1 MKIYTASVC
10 LIIAIISFGC
20 INTNPK
26 IADKISATKDSISA
40 FSPVIDKAIREC
52 LDYVAE
58 IGIDTVSSK
67 TLINLIF
74 TNSEENRYL
83 IVYMQPFYD
92 KRNVKGYMNWQNYTV
107 AYYGGRNAC
116 ADAFIDR
123 EKLMV
128 FTDSIPGFTDITE
141 YPLDYYDP
149 YGIKF
154 KIINNDSLKIIH
166 KGML

>member
-1 MKIYTASVC
+1 MAKQYIYQ
-10 LIIAIISFGC
+10 
-20 INTNPK
+20 K
-26 IADKISATKDSISA
+26 
-40 FSPVIDKAIREC
+40 SP
-52 LDYVAE
+52 
-58 IGIDTVSSK
+58 
-67 TLINLIF
+67 INLIF

-83 IVYMQPFYD
+83 IVYTQPFYD
-92 KRNVKGYMNWQNYTV
+92 KRNVKGYMSWQNYTV
-107 AYYGGRNAC
+107 VYYGGRDAC

-154 KIINNDSLKIIH
+154 KIINIDSLKIIH